1 MNAFSSF
8 VACKR
13 TLQSAAGANISP
25 WHKALCSEGFAQ
37 NPNCS
42 LQLLMKANENACEFP
57 CSGIMQRLQMF
68 LEGRASLLRL
78 QLMKASSGLK
88 LWPANICVLP
98 LESSQCPV
106 CSPALAGTE
115 WERGS
120 QGVYRGCPLTGSKH
134 ELFGAGRQPA
144 IF

>member
-78 QLMKASSGLK
+78 RLCRQAWALSSGQQTSAFNPWRALRAPFARQ
-88 LWPANICVLP
+88 LWPVP
-98 LESSQCPV
+98 
-106 CSPALAGTE
+106 
-115 WERGS
+115 RGS
-120 QGVYRGCPLTGSKH
+120 QGVHRGCPLMGSKH